1 MSEVLTA
8 KPISSSTTNHD
19 ATELRAQPASTWR
32 AYLPAILPIIGA
44 VILTLWRVEAGTSFI
59 SDGALILLTLACY
72 LTAAVFHLTNIYAP
86 SSTAQRLAMAL
97 TSLGAFLNLGA
108 WGVRW
113 IAARDREVEM
123 LIAQGRSLSEMP
135 WFFRYIPFANLYDL
149 SIAFAFGAAITTLF
163 IARRKSFRFLGGIT
177 LPLASLIL
185 ILAIFIGNDFL
196 NLPPILD
203 SYWRPIHVGIA
214 AIGYGVALVCFAI
227 GVVYLLKDGVKPE
240 AMGIWS
246 SVFALSVLA
255 TVSRFSV
262 FTSAT
267 YSASTFYINQ
277 GNKLSLPLRI
287 EIPYVGWLLVL
298 SGVLLV
304 GVITTF
310 ALYLKNNDERMR
322 GYGQWLLRFALVAQ
336 AVSIVTLVT
345 GIKSIKDIAPRA
357 SAAEL
362 TRFGS
367 WVAEKA
373 AGMEASQVAALA
385 PSQTYRMG
393 ADFIRDNNQFLTLS
407 LNANPVELAA
417 LISAFTGTM
426 FVLLFSFR
434 TERIRESLPSL
445 ERLDGMMYKTASVT
459 FAMLAMLLITG
470 AIWANESWGRYWGWD
485 AKETGAFVAWLTY
498 AGFLHS
504 RITRGWTGRRSAYFA
519 LVGFLFIL
527 FTYLGVSYL
536 LPGLHS
542 YA

>member
-72 LTAAVFHLTNIYAP
+72 LTAAVFHLTNVYAP